1 MEKQFA
7 PNIEQPKPFEQE
19 AVEAIERQEVTLKE
33 VAKTPLQHFATET
46 IRAENQ
52 DILNKPE

>member
-1 MEKQFA
+1 MEKQFT
-7 PNIEQPKPFEQE
+7 PKIEQPKPFEQE
-19 AVEAIERQEVTLKE
+19 AVEAVERQAVTLKE
-33 VAKTPLQHFATET
+33 VAKTPLQHFAAKT